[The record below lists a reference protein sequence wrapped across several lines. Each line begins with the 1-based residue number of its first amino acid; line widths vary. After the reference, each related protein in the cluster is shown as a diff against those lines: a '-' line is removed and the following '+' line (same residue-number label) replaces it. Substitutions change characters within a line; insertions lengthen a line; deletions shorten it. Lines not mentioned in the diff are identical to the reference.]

1 MNTSKEI
8 LMHDLNPQQK
18 EALMYISSPLL
29 VFAGAGS
36 GKTRVIAHKFSYL
49 NKVKKIPSD
58 SIFTV
63 TFTNK
68 AANEMKHRIRSL
80 LDKDLNGAWIGTFH
94 SQCSRILRREIPAL
108 GYANN
113 FSIYDEDDQ
122 CTLIRHI
129 LKEFKIYEAL
139 SRGIVSRISFLKSSL
154 IGPEKFL
161 ASGEGFGFDEKLAK
175 VYVRYQDEL
184 NRSNALDFDDLIML
198 TVKLFT
204 ENPKILGRY
213 QQKLS
218 YILVDEFQDTNF
230 AQYYLLKLLASSHKN
245 ICVVGDDDQ
254 SIYKFRGANVSN
266 ILNFEHDFPGAKL
279 IKLEQNYRSTQH
291 ILNVSGA
298 VISRNLRRQ
307 SKKLWTEK
315 GSGEKVHF
323 CWFRTYE
330 DEARC
335 TAKAIKEYYLKG
347 AYNYRDFAVLYRVNL
362 QSRALEDA
370 MRDEG
375 IPYRILGGIS
385 FYQRKEIKDIISY
398 MRVAFNRGDNVSFR
412 RIINTPPRGIGAAIL
427 NRIEQDAKKKSLPLF
442 DTVKSNLR
450 GDHFTQAVKA
460 KLADFIK
467 MIERVSSA
475 KYKSAADMVRTMYE
489 KSGYAEVL
497 DEERVKNIEELISS
511 AEGMDIKEF
520 LDRVSLITSFD
531 DTCGEECISLM
542 TLHNAKGLE
551 FPVVF
556 IIGIEEGV
564 LPYFKAMKNEEE
576 IAEERR
582 LFYVGMTR
590 AQDVLWLTGATKRRL
605 YAKFQ
610 DQEPSRFLR
619 DIPRECCH
627 WIDKISG
634 HLAVKVTH
642 VKKDGHLRDGFSFYN
657 AGCRV
662 KHPAWGVGVVRDC
675 YGDGDDQKVMV
686 NFPNFGVKRLAVRF
700 ANLEKM

>member
-49 NKVKKIPSD
+49 NKVKKIPTD

-68 AANEMKHRIRSL
+68 AANEMKDRIRSL

-139 SRGIVSRISFLKSSL
+139 AKGIVSRISFLKSSL

-161 ASGEGFGFDEKLAK
+161 ASGDGFGFDEKLAK

-204 ENPKILGRY
+204 DNPKILGRY

-307 SKKLWTEK
+307 SKKLWTERA
-315 GSGEKVHF
+315 SGEKVHF

-385 FYQRKEIKDIISY
+385 FYRRKEIKDIIAY

-590 AQDVLWLTGATKRRL
+590 AKDVLWLTGATKRRL